1 MSHVWKKCA
10 ARRVTLTDGIATH
23 DSGQYFS
30 SEPIMSHWIVFLILG
45 WIKSFSNLNGRPEV
59 IGSRMKTYLTW
70 SEKEK
75 IVTEAYGA
83 ASHIKSVARKYK
95 VWPSQ
100 IRYWKSKLES
110 MAADPTI
117 TVIQKRHCLALKLI
131 HPWRSR
137 KDPGVYPLLR
147 EYYDRLREE
156 GHAVTALIRCREYR
170 RLANDSATPSHV
182 LYFRIYR

>member
-1 MSHVWKKCA
+1 
-10 ARRVTLTDGIATH
+10 
-23 DSGQYFS
+23 
-30 SEPIMSHWIVFLILG
+30 
-45 WIKSFSNLNGRPEV
+45 
-59 IGSRMKTYLTW
+59 MKTYLTW

-83 ASHIKSVARKYK
+83 ASHIKNVARKFK
-95 VWPSQ
+95 VWSSQ

-137 KDPGVYPLLR
+137 KDPWVIPLLR
-147 EYYDRLREE
+147 ECYDRRRDEL
-156 GHAVTALIRCREYR
+156 HAVTTLILCREYR
-170 RLANDSATPSHV
+170 RLAKS
-182 LYFRIYR
+182 